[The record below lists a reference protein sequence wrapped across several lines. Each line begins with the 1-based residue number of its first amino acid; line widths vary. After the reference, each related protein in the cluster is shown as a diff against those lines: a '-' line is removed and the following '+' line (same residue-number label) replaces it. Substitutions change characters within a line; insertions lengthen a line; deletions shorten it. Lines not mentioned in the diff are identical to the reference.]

1 MAPLSLLPP
10 TWSFPWRPL
19 LSPFP
24 WQPSPAMAEFPG
36 STPTPYSPPWSAL
49 ELHSSP
55 WRHPLQ
61 FPLCLGALPAPFL
74 FSPCVQGALWPA
86 PSNSNRVFFLPCCP
100 RRAANREL
108 SSISPHG
115 RTQQQLAPPLLADA
129 ALSHGALQQ
138 MPWSI
143 PSMPCDSVSFLRV
156 CCCACTVDA
165 CWVLGKMCS
174 SPDVAA
180 RLAALCCAANNTP
193 GCPSGVCC
201 FCAAPSSSSFTRRDH
216 DNPCLIPHRRYLHM
230 INCVCVLFYF
240 CFVEERNPVFCV
252 EKKASRSTL
261 VDVRSDAQVGIAIV
275 LTNTDWVCL
284 W

>member
-193 GCPSGVCC
+193 GCPSGEESRVLRGEEGKPLDARRCSERC
-201 FCAAPSSSSFTRRDH
+201 TSRNRHRPYKHRLGLFMDRGTMIEPVMWCQPQDAVGGRPKEWWTYPVDARQASTHPSKH
-216 DNPCLIPHRRYLHM
+216 YLS
-230 INCVCVLFYF
+230 V
-240 CFVEERNPVFCV
+240 
-252 EKKASRSTL
+252 K
-261 VDVRSDAQVGIAIV
+261 
-275 LTNTDWVCL
+275 
-284 W
+284 